1 MSDTLIYG
9 IDIGQLPTKVRVE
22 RHKEPGP
29 AFRIVASGVPE
40 LSCRTLSQLA
50 GLYAEWFDDLTP
62 AQYALLYAMR
72 EAE

>member
-1 MSDTLIYG
+1 MNDTLIYG

-22 RHKEPGP
+22 MHREPGP
-29 AFRIVASGVPE
+29 PYRIVASGVPA

-50 GLYAEWFDDLTP
+50 VLYAEYFNDLTP
-62 AQYALLYAMR
+62 EQYAMLYALR